1 MRLDARECETGT
13 AKGSMTDFDEYY
25 EAAEPGRRER
35 ALGWAT
41 AIGLQQVDGLSPS
54 DYLIR
59 TARRNIEGDV
69 GINVGINVGIKA
81 GSTEE
86 LAVKAILRNPRITAA
101 ELARVLSVTQ
111 RQVERILATLKKTAG
126 LRRQGARKNG
136 EWRFV
141 EMTEGRHG

>member
-1 MRLDARECETGT
+1 
-13 AKGSMTDFDEYY
+13 MTDFDEYY

-54 DYLIR
+54 DYLIK

-69 GINVGINVGIKA
+69 GINVGIKT

-111 RQVERILATLKKTAG
+111 RQTERILATLKKTAG

-136 EWRFV
+136 EWRFA
-141 EMTEGRHG
+141 EITEESHG

>member
-1 MRLDARECETGT
+1 
-13 AKGSMTDFDEYY
+13 MTDFDEYY
-25 EAAEPGRRER
+25 EAEEPGRRER

-59 TARRNIEGDV
+59 TARRNIEG
-69 GINVGINVGIKA
+69 NVGINVGIKT

-86 LAVKAILRNPRITAA
+86 LAVKALLRNPRITAA

-111 RQVERILATLKKTAG
+111 RQTERILATLKKTAG

-136 EWRFV
+136 EWRF
-141 EMTEGRHG
+141 EELTEGGHG

>member
-1 MRLDARECETGT
+1 
-13 AKGSMTDFDEYY
+13 MTDFDEYY
-25 EAAEPGRRER
+25 EAVEPGRRER

-54 DYLIR
+54 DYLIK

-69 GINVGINVGIKA
+69 GINVGIKT

-111 RQVERILATLKKTAG
+111 RQTERILATLKKTAG

-136 EWRFV
+136 EWRF
-141 EMTEGRHG
+141 EEITEESHG